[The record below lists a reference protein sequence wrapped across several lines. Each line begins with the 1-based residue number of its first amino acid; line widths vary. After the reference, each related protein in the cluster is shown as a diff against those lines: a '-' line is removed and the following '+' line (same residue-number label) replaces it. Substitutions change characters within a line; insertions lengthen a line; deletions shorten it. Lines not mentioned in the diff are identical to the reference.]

1 MTTLHDLI
9 IVIHILS
16 ATLLFGTGLGTAFQM
31 WMTHRSGDVRAI
43 AEVSRN
49 VVRADFFF
57 TLPAVIVQPATGL
70 ALIRID
76 GYSLWEPWLRRMF
89 STFSSAPVGC
99 RWCGFNWRHAIS
111 QRRRRPPARLCRR
124 AIFASCAGGSGSAG
138 PHFQPFWVFSGSW

>member
-57 TLPAVIVQPATGL
+57 TLPAVS
-70 ALIRID
+70 
-76 GYSLWEPWLRRMF
+76 YSNRVTRR
-89 STFSSAPVGC
+89 
-99 RWCGFNWRHAIS
+99 
-111 QRRRRPPARLCRR
+111 
-124 AIFASCAGGSGSAG
+124 SGSVTVSRY
-138 PHFQPFWVFSGSW
+138 PLELYPKVMLRVSLPVP